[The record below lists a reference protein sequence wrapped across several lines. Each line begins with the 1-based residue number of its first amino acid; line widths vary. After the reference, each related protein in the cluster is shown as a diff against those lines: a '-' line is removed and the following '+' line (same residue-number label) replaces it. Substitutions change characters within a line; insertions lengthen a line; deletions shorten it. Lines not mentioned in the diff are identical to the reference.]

1 MKKLFESLKILIQ
14 SWEHSSEPWGAK
26 DNQSRFIYAN
36 NRYHKLLALPDKF
49 SVEGRFDGELPAST
63 SDFQSEF
70 QEHDRKVELLQ
81 DRVTSVEIHAFEGN
95 SYFQPWFF
103 DKYPLIDENGISI
116 GTIFHGRTVD
126 NMTLTYLNKIK
137 IPTSLV
143 FTPPSTL
150 FSNREWEVLFYILH
164 SFSSKDIAKKLCLS
178 PRTVCNIIQI
188 IYNKAGVSSK
198 RQIIDYCYE
207 QKINNYVPQS
217 FFEATGSFTLI

>member
-1 MKKLFESLKILIQ
+1 METLSESLKILIQ